1 MSDIA
6 VYWFRD
12 DLRLNDLAGLSAAA
26 ERGPVVALYIW
37 DEKVSEEWRIGSASR
52 WWLHKSLA
60 ALEAALNEQGIPL
73 TLRSGN
79 TATVLEDVCRSVNAK
94 AVYCSR
100 QYQPWAGQ
108 LEQSLRDSLSQHDV
122 EFKRY
127 PGTLLHEPEAVATGA
142 GTPFKV
148 FTPFLAGVFTASRT
162 TDAIGHTHTLSLP
175 DTRAV

>member
-6 VYWFRD
+6 IYWFRD

-60 ALEAALNEQGIPL
+60 ALEAALTEQGIPL

-79 TATVLEDVCRSVNAK
+79 TATVLEEVCRSVNAK
-94 AVYCSR
+94 AV
-100 QYQPWAGQ
+100 
-108 LEQSLRDSLSQHDV
+108 
-122 EFKRY
+122 
-127 PGTLLHEPEAVATGA
+127 
-142 GTPFKV
+142 
-148 FTPFLAGVFTASRT
+148 
-162 TDAIGHTHTLSLP
+162 
-175 DTRAV
+175 

>member
-6 VYWFRD
+6 IYWFRD

-60 ALEAALNEQGIPL
+60 ALEAALTEQGIPL

-79 TATVLEDVCRSVNAK
+79 TATVLEEVCRSVNAK
-94 AVYCSR
+94 GAYCSR
-100 QYQPWAGQ
+100 QYPRHSFRAQHVSIIALP
-108 LEQSLRDSLSQHDV
+108 SLRQHLSSTSLARS
-122 EFKRY
+122 
-127 PGTLLHEPEAVATGA
+127 
-142 GTPFKV
+142 
-148 FTPFLAGVFTASRT
+148 ASE
-162 TDAIGHTHTLSLP
+162 
-175 DTRAV
+175 

>member
-6 VYWFRD
+6 IYWFRD

-60 ALEAALNEQGIPL
+60 ALEAALAEQGIPL

-79 TATVLEDVCRSVNAK
+79 TATVLEEVCRSVNAT

-108 LEQSLRDSLSQHDV
+108 LEQSLRESLNQHDV
-122 EFKRY
+122 ELKRY
-127 PGTLLHEPEAVATGA
+127 PGTLLH
-142 GTPFKV
+142 
-148 FTPFLAGVFTASRT
+148 
-162 TDAIGHTHTLSLP
+162 
-175 DTRAV
+175 